1 MSSISGVSGQNNA
14 WANASTQRSQMQAK
28 MFAKV
33 DADSSGGVDKTELQ
47 TMLADISKKAGT
59 TLDADKLFSTV
70 DSNADGSLSSEEL
83 ATGMQ
88 SVMPPPPS
96 TMDFVQSRN
105 STSETDDLFSKVDA
119 NSDGSVDATEMTAF
133 TDKMKAETG
142 RDIPTSFAEL
152 DTDSDSKLSQ
162 AEFDVGRPTGGPKG
176 AQNTSNSGGVEG
188 AGGPPPPG
196 GPGGAQPASGASGAD
211 SATYDALD
219 TNEDGSVSELER
231 LAGALKDFVSA
242 SDADPS
248 TSNSNDSILK
258 LAKQIYEQI
267 SAGVS
272 TQSISTLDATA

>member
-1 MSSISGVSGQNNA
+1 MSSISGVSGQSNA

-47 TMLADISKKAGT
+47 TMLTDISKKTGT
-59 TLDADKLFSTV
+59 TLDADKLFSTA

-96 TMDFVQSRN
+96 TMDFAQSRTN
-105 STSETDDLFSKVDA
+105 TSGTDDLFSKVDA

-142 RDIPTSFAEL
+142 HDSPTSFADL
-152 DTDSDSKLSQ
+152 DTDGDNKLTQ
-162 AEFDVGRPTGGPKG
+162 TEFDAGRPTGGPQG

-196 GPGGAQPASGASGAD
+196 GAQAASGASSTD
-211 SATYDALD
+211 SATYDPLD
-219 TNEDGSVSELER
+219 TNQDGSVSELER

-242 SDADPS
+242 SDADPA
-248 TSNSNDSILK
+248 TSNSNDGILK

-267 SAGVS
+267 SAEVS
-272 TQSISTLDATA
+272 TQNTGTLDATA

>member
-1 MSSISGVSGQNNA
+1 MSSISGVSGQSNA

-28 MFAKV
+28 MFAKT

-47 TMLADISKKAGT
+47 TMLTDASKKTGT
-59 TLDADKLFSTV
+59 TLDADKLFSTI

-96 TMDFVQSRN
+96 TMDFAQGRN
-105 STSETDDLFSKVDA
+105 NTSDTDDLFSKVDT
-119 NSDGSVDATEMTAF
+119 NSDGSVDAAEMTAF

-142 RDIPTSFAEL
+142 RDSPISFAEL
-152 DTDSDSKLSQ
+152 DTDGDSKLTQ
-162 AEFDVGRPTGGPKG
+162 AEFDAGRPTGGP
-176 AQNTSNSGGVEG
+176 
-188 AGGPPPPG
+188 
-196 GPGGAQPASGASGAD
+196 GGAQAASGTSSTD

-219 TNEDGSVSELER
+219 TNQDGAVSELER

-242 SDADPS
+242 SDAAPS
-248 TSNSNDSILK
+248 TSHSNDSILK

-272 TQSISTLDATA
+272 TQKTGTLDATA